1 MPKPKT
7 IKRTKSGEIKEIE
20 TSSDTSTGSDKE
32 VKEKAPPTKEQIIK
46 SLTAKIKRVEV
57 QLQKYNIKLTEL
69 KANLDNVKAGNE
81 PEKER

>member
-7 IKRTKSGEIKEIE
+7 IKRTKSGEIKEIKDIE
-20 TSSDTSTGSDKE
+20 TSSDTSAGSDKE
-32 VKEKAPPTKEQIIK
+32 VKEKTPPTKEQIIK

-69 KANLDNVKAGNE
+69 KANLEA
-81 PEKER
+81 EKER